1 MDANLL
7 NGLDP
12 DLVDGIDKL
21 IEDRDEAP
29 AGRMSR
35 NDALNVIV
43 RDWLMA
49 QGYIELPSDPNEAG

>member
-7 NGLDP
+7 NGLDE
-12 DLVDGIDKL
+12 DLVECIDKF

-43 RDWLMA
+43 RDWLIA
-49 QGYIELPSDPNEAG
+49 QGYIPLPPDPNE